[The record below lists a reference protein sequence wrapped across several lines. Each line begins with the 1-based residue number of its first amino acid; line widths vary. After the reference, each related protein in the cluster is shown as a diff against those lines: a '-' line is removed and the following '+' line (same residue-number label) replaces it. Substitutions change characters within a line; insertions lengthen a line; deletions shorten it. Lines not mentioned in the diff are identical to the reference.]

1 MGKLLKLLRVWPKNN
16 RVTYS
21 FHSLSFQ
28 PKSRNLLSGWTNEF
42 TQNLNSTTGTV
53 SRHSATSFWWE
64 DPHSPDLQDNR
75 LKYYCYAWAM
85 LSEHGHKTLRIEAQ
99 TLYLSMDTT
108 PKNEHY
114 IWEWIL
120 HIGIDPGVVLLLMYC
135 IHAYAKCQRNSR
147 ATDFQSFSSR

>member
-108 PKNEHY
+108 PKNEHLKMDITHRHWPRCSFVTY
-114 IWEWIL
+114 
-120 HIGIDPGVVLLLMYC
+120 VLYPCLC
-135 IHAYAKCQRNSR
+135 EVSTQ
-147 ATDFQSFSSR
+147 

>member
-42 TQNLNSTTGTV
+42 TQNLNSATGTV
-53 SRHSATSFWWE
+53 SRHSVTSSSWE

-99 TLYLSMDTT
+99 TLYLSMDTIL
-108 PKNEHY
+108 KNEHLKMD
-114 IWEWIL
+114 ITHRLW
-120 HIGIDPGVVLLLMYC
+120 PRCSVVTYVLYPCLC
-135 IHAYAKCQRNSR
+135 EVSTQ
-147 ATDFQSFSSR
+147 